1 MKKEKKNDYTFIY
14 DKWNEVVRLTV
25 EYFVYLSKSEFLTVD
40 ETMTNYMI
48 RLMLLKKMLCVY
60 VMDVQKTSQ
69 EYLLFTES
77 KKHNVSL
84 TLLYVMN
91 T

>member
-48 RLMLLKKMLCVY
+48 RLMLLKNYGNSSFFVCVRY
-60 VMDVQKTSQ
+60 GCPEDVTGISFVYW
-69 EYLLFTES
+69 E
-77 KKHNVSL
+77 
-84 TLLYVMN
+84 
-91 T
+91 